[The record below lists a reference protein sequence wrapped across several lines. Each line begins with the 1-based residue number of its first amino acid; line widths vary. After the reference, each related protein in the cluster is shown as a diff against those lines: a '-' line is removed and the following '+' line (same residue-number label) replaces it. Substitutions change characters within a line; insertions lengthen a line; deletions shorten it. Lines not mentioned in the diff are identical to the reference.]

1 MPNAI
6 LESVKDFNTITIF
19 RHVFADMD
27 AIGISIWIEV
37 LFRKCLSR

>member
-19 RHVFADMD
+19 RHVLPTWMRLDLNLD
-27 AIGISIWIEV
+27 
-37 LFRKCLSR
+37 